1 MEGRLTEGDLVT
13 IRPGFRLP
21 TRNRSTET
29 AGIIIEVLERNAQN
43 PEWDKFLVMWENQ
56 CDALSA
62 RRLKKVDKS
71 LKMCTNSI

>member
-1 MEGRLTEGDLVT
+1 MEERLTEGDLVT

-21 TRNRSTET
+21 ARSNKES

-43 PEWDKFLVMWENQ
+43 PEWDKFLVMWENN

-62 RRLKKVDKS
+62 RRLKKIDKS